1 MGLTTKTLSDFIDK
15 HKGEKIIVVGC
26 GVSARNILPYKDEFT
41 IIGVNDIGR
50 LFHPTYLLITDAPNR
65 FHGKRYDIVHRSQAK
80 FVFTPVKKWRLE
92 NPTKKVMFKLGKR
105 GVATLDRKD
114 TLDHFY
120 TSPYCGL
127 ILAYK
132 MGAKH
137 IGMIGV
143 DFTPHHFYQKDGN
156 HELVRM
162 NKIKNIDDVFGQLRV
177 ELENRGTHLYNLS
190 EESQISTFPKI
201 TIDDFKNI

>member
-1 MGLTTKTLSDFIDK
+1 MGLTTKTLSNFIGK
-15 HKGEKIIVVGC
+15 HEGEKIIVVGC
-26 GVSARNILPYKDEFT
+26 GTTARNMLPHKEEFT
-41 IIGVNDIGR
+41 TIGVNDIGR
-50 LFHPTYLLITDAPNR
+50 LFHPTYLLVTDAPNR
-65 FHGKRYDIVHRSQAK
+65 FHGKRYDVVHNSQAK
-80 FVFTPVKKWRLE
+80 FVFTPVKKWRLAK
-92 NPTKKVMFKLGKR
+92 PTKKVMFKLGKR
-105 GVATLDRKD
+105 GISTLDRND

-120 TSPYCGL
+120 TSPYCAM

-162 NKIKNIDDVFGQLRV
+162 NKIKYIDDIFGQLRL
-177 ELENRGTHLYNLS
+177 ELDNRGTSLYNLS
-190 EESQISTFPKI
+190 KESQISTLPKI
-201 TIDDFKNI
+201 TIKDFKEI